1 MWIKI
6 SVFWVFVVQSILY
19 YAKYPTERFFRIVI
33 FYFDKLKIPIK
44 VSKEINSGVH
54 VLTFLQKV
62 VSIFFLIKFIPP
74 EIVIYVI
81 ERIFRSWLKQ
91 NKLHKKVIK
100 ARLRKDEHTVLDK
113 VFNCDLTEFQ
123 KGWSNIA
130 VVGFMEDCTV
140 NLL

>member
-1 MWIKI
+1 M
-6 SVFWVFVVQSILY
+6 VQSILY

-81 ERIFRSWLKQ
+81 DRIFRS
-91 NKLHKKVIK
+91 
-100 ARLRKDEHTVLDK
+100 
-113 VFNCDLTEFQ
+113 
-123 KGWSNIA
+123 
-130 VVGFMEDCTV
+130 
-140 NLL
+140 